1 MYFIIFIISFVLRFY
16 LIRSL
21 YWVRSLIPSWFRVL
35 LFNKY
40 PFPTRI
46 TSSPNINMDVTLL
59 FLNRWWLWM
68 RKTLVFLSLRF
79 WCEAKFSS
87 PLLLRFWCET
97 KLLPPLLYFFIYI
110 LLLLRLIFVLH
121 QYHFKDDIVFLIPII
136 FFLFVCV
143 VQEVNILI
151 LWEALRGQRM

>member
-21 YWVRSLIPSWFRVL
+21 YWVESLIPSWFRVL
-35 LFNKY
+35 LFTKY
-40 PFPTRI
+40 PFPNRI

-79 WCEAKFSS
+79 WCEANF
-87 PLLLRFWCET
+87 PLPFFWDSGV
-97 KLLPPLLYFFIYI
+97 KPNLSLPFFISLSIYCYCWDWFLCCISITLKMI
-110 LLLLRLIFVLH
+110 LSSSFPS
-121 QYHFKDDIVFLIPII
+121 FF
-136 FFLFVCV
+136 FFLCV
-143 VQEVNILI
+143 
-151 LWEALRGQRM
+151 WYKR